1 MKEDLL
7 QESKNSPFQSDD
19 ELDISSSEIGWR
31 KRDFGEEV
39 KKHEVSWIVTE
50 KKRTNDKAQTN
61 HNLSLIFCLQTVEV
75 PTGIQCHILDFIIKK
90 HTQKKTPFKTMS
102 IKQLKMPFFV
112 RQNELNFKK
121 KIESLRHAFDQC
133 GWRSDFR
140 FFFIIY

>member
-50 KKRTNDKAQTN
+50 KKRNK
-61 HNLSLIFCLQTVEV
+61 
-75 PTGIQCHILDFIIKK
+75 
-90 HTQKKTPFKTMS
+90 
-102 IKQLKMPFFV
+102 
-112 RQNELNFKK
+112 
-121 KIESLRHAFDQC
+121 
-133 GWRSDFR
+133 
-140 FFFIIY
+140 